1 MKELYIPTTTL
12 NLNNILSSESISPK
26 AFYGCRGFGFQR
38 WETIPEN
45 NVENAIILYEKSFK
59 FIRPKG
65 ETEDHPMFVKI
76 ETDEE
81 FPSVGEGVYYCDRTI
96 YLSPWRT
103 KFVFFSEENKK
114 TALSLAVPSLE
125 IKIGN
130 LYREKGCFEV
140 DKEIK
145 GKVPKVNELNLTL
158 NEVEIERDRRINKMK
173 GLLYGYYIGVLL
185 STTPELARWGS
196 TLQELRNIFGAILA
210 SEVRKPTPFQDKRL
224 DECIREVK
232 EIEIW
237 VKWLPIMRKVFPD
250 IRREQGEEL
259 IDKFIE
265 NESVFPGLNSK
276 QELVFWLNGGEEDRR
291 AMNWLEER
299 EKHLNEQKLKG
310 RKRLS
315 TYIDEIVLNG
325 EDGCKLVKIGRSLDT
340 LDDILVKTW
349 VNEVLSSSEFN
360 GKVSTFVSQLSD
372 KVTSKAKDVL
382 GQNWEKSEE
391 RKMLNEMRRE
401 VRGEENHFNWGDSL
415 LISSIAA
422 VIKKGSEWEE
432 MLSFMRDKGISDYR
446 LACAFY
452 GELNGFAN
460 LGWDFTDNLLGL
472 EDRKYVDEVYVEF
485 YGQLLGENPR
495 EKLRVNENVKES
507 DSNDKEQSL
516 KADNKK
522 KAKDSSVSRG
532 QIDVENQISSL
543 QQISDK
549 SSGEIVKNESNGQ
562 VEKQVIEESKN
573 RDVSPTLFSQRS
585 LVSILN
591 DKSWRKETAE
601 MISDVKLQ
609 ISNDPKEAWKNKSP
623 RTQYLIDVEWFVG
636 NHQPTYKGKEGMY
649 RSESKANDKVI
660 ERFETYLR
668 TKQNPK
674 NEKQMWLKPY
684 YENVPIE
691 EIIAYLKG
699 EYLDKNGI
707 Q

>member
-114 TALSLAVPSLE
+114 TALSLAVHSLE

-173 GLLYGYYIGVLL
+173 GLLYGYYIGALL

-224 DECIREVK
+224 DECIQVVWNSEVK
-232 EIEIW
+232 AIW
-237 VKWLPIMRKVFPD
+237 YPKVRGIGSSATSEQVRKM
-250 IRREQGEEL
+250 L
-259 IDKFIE
+259 IAFIE
-265 NESVFPGLNSK
+265 EGATFPGLVSK
-276 QELVFWLNGGEEDRR
+276 NTLLSWLWNDGEDNL
-291 AMNWLEER
+291 AMEWLGKRQQNLDEQKR
-299 EKHLNEQKLKG
+299 KEQKLL
-310 RKRLS
+310 RIS
-315 TYIDEIVLNG
+315 EDEIVLG
-325 EDGCKLVKIGRSLDT
+325 ECCLNKIILRDGNIENELIKA
-340 LDDILVKTW
+340 W

-360 GKVSTFVSQLSD
+360 GKVSTFVKELSD
-372 KVTSKAKDVL
+372 EVTSKAKDVL
-382 GQNWEKSEE
+382 GQNWEKSEV
-391 RKMLNEMRRE
+391 RKMLNGMRRE

-460 LGWDFTDNLLGL
+460 LGWDFTDNLLRL

-485 YGQLLGENPR
+485 YGQLLGKEPRIKWESCSAAKVNQTIENSTFEKNCNDVASSEKESRTEKTQQKSIQQSIKANGDEGKAERRKGNRNKGDRTYQEPQLNFSNDDFLMDSNQG
-495 EKLRVNENVKES
+495 EAKLRVERRKENKSLNNGEENSTQPSFFNDSIETIMKYLDTLELRDDEGWIKKELNWIKDVYKKGGYS
-507 DSNDKEQSL
+507 KSGGSYQSC
-516 KADNKK
+516 
-522 KAKDSSVSRG
+522 KDR
-532 QIDVENQISSL
+532 
-543 QQISDK
+543 
-549 SSGEIVKNESNGQ
+549 SNGNMLQ
-562 VEKQVIEESKN
+562 HFRN
-573 RDVSPTLFSQRS
+573 
-585 LVSILN
+585 N
-591 DKSWRKETAE
+591 ACRKKENKD
-601 MISDVKLQ
+601 IVNKVYNKL
-609 ISNDPKEAWKNKSP
+609 KE
-623 RTQYLIDVEWFVG
+623 V
-636 NHQPTYKGKEGMY
+636 Y
-649 RSESKANDKVI
+649 R
-660 ERFETYLR
+660 
-668 TKQNPK
+668 
-674 NEKQMWLKPY
+674 
-684 YENVPIE
+684 
-691 EIIAYLKG
+691 
-699 EYLDKNGI
+699 
-707 Q
+707 

>member
-140 DKEIK
+140 DKKIE
-145 GKVPKVNELNLTL
+145 GKVPKVKVNELNLTL

-173 GLLYGYYIGVLL
+173 GLLYGYYIGALL

-360 GKVSTFVSQLSD
+360 GKVSTFVKELSD

-460 LGWDFTDNLLGL
+460 LGWDFTDNLLRL

-485 YGQLLGENPR
+485 YGQLLGKEPRIKWESCSAAKVNQTIENSTFEKNCNDVASSEKESRTEKTQQKSIQQSIKANGDEGKAERRKGNRNKGDRTYQEPQLNFSNDDFLMDSNQG
-495 EKLRVNENVKES
+495 EAKLRVERRKENKSLNNGEENSTQPSFFNDSIETIMKYLDTLELRDDEGWIKKELNWIKDVYKKGGYSKS
-507 DSNDKEQSL
+507 DGSYQSC
-516 KADNKK
+516 
-522 KAKDSSVSRG
+522 KDR
-532 QIDVENQISSL
+532 
-543 QQISDK
+543 
-549 SSGEIVKNESNGQ
+549 SNGNMLQ
-562 VEKQVIEESKN
+562 HFRN
-573 RDVSPTLFSQRS
+573 
-585 LVSILN
+585 N
-591 DKSWRKETAE
+591 ACRKKENKD
-601 MISDVKLQ
+601 IVNKVYNKL
-609 ISNDPKEAWKNKSP
+609 KE
-623 RTQYLIDVEWFVG
+623 V
-636 NHQPTYKGKEGMY
+636 Y
-649 RSESKANDKVI
+649 R
-660 ERFETYLR
+660 
-668 TKQNPK
+668 
-674 NEKQMWLKPY
+674 
-684 YENVPIE
+684 
-691 EIIAYLKG
+691 
-699 EYLDKNGI
+699 
-707 Q
+707 